1 MMNKEYEESELDEQL
16 DDQDQSIAPDGEPV
30 DEALDAV
37 QSEGDEP
44 EESMTYEEL
53 QNRVH
58 ELEEINAKMA
68 DQFVRA
74 KAETENTRRIKEQ
87 EVSRARKFALE
98 GFSKEL
104 LQVKDSLDQASL
116 VQLSD
121 DSEQS
126 LVEQMQSGLVLT
138 LRQLDSVFERFHIDE
153 VMPEAGDDLD
163 SELHQPM
170 TMQASEDIA
179 KNKVIQTIQKGYTL
193 NDRLLRAAM
202 VIVSSGP
209 A

>member
-1 MMNKEYEESELDEQL
+1 MNKESESIDEPLDESVENSAEDHPEQLVDL
-16 DDQDQSIAPDGEPV
+16 DDAN
-30 DEALDAV
+30 L
-37 QSEGDEP
+37 
-44 EESMTYEEL
+44 TYEEL
-53 QNRVH
+53 QERVKT
-58 ELEEINAKMA
+58 LEEANAKMA

-116 VQLSD
+116 VELGEESD
-121 DSEQS
+121 QS
-126 LVEQMQSGLVLT
+126 LIDQMQEGLALT
-138 LRQLDSVFERFHIDE
+138 LRQLESVFEKFNIEE
-153 VMPEAGDDLD
+153 VNPEAGDDLD
-163 SELHQPM
+163 PELHQPM
-170 TMQASEDIA
+170 TMQPNDSIA
-179 KNKVIQTIQKGYTL
+179 VNKVVQTIQKGFTL

-209 A
+209 TK